1 MIILSNSI
9 AQTLAPG
16 QSLTFDITTLHTGC
30 AECHRSGSG
39 SVGLRANNGIYNV
52 SFRANIGSTTA
63 ATDAQLAIQMGGSP
77 LLETTMLS
85 ATTTAGDLNNV
96 SCETAVSTCC
106 CNGGGGAIA
115 VTNTGTTT
123 ITVGANPCLFIKRV
137 A

>member
-16 QSLTFDITTLHTGC
+16 QSLTFDTTVLHTGC

-63 ATDAQLAIQMGGSP
+63 ATDAQLSVQMGGSP
-77 LLETTMLS
+77 IPETTMQS
-85 ATTTAGDLNNV
+85 YTTTVGNLNNV
-96 SCETAVSTCC
+96 ACETGVSTCC
-106 CNGGGGAIA
+106 CNGGGGAIT

-123 ITVGANPCLFIKRV
+123 ITVGTNSCLFIKRI